1 MGIFF
6 QFVRDLT
13 IGVNSF
19 GFSIVS
25 LKPQVQRGR
34 GAVLSAGAPAA
45 GEKRPYGVTR
55 SSSFFQE

>member
-34 GAVLSAGAPAA
+34 GA
-45 GEKRPYGVTR
+45 GEKGSYGVTR